1 MEIKISAMQL
11 EDRLYVYHQSA
22 QLEGQTGCIGHLRGD
37 FGDGQEFYSSWFDH
51 HGEYKT
57 NEFKAEFD
65 EVVNTLRE
73 KDGLFFS
80 RDSMSKFCKRHPQ
93 AEMMGS
99 CCTEY
104 GFKLQTAQY
113 IYMLRCNPIK
123 GEYNFHIYAYV
134 GQFLEHHMGK
144 AQKGIRFV
152 DTSYKELF
160 RIPDGGKIRVQTPD
174 GKKIDRTC
182 RYVDDYHVEIGGS
195 VDNLYHICQFAEMME
210 RNGNIV
216 QPLQDKSRT
225 SQPKQK
231 IREGR

>member
-1 MEIKISAMQL
+1 MY
-11 EDRLYVYHQSA
+11 RQST

-57 NEFKAEFD
+57 NEFKTEFD
-65 EVVNTLRE
+65 EVVNTLRK
-73 KDGLFFS
+73 KDGLFCS
-80 RDSMSKFCKRHPQ
+80 RDSMSKFCQRHPQ

-99 CCTEY
+99 YCTEY
-104 GFKLQTAQY
+104 GFKLQTAQH

-134 GQFLEHHMGK
+134 SRFLEHHMDK

-160 RIPDGGKIRVQTPD
+160 RIPDGGKIRIQTPD

-195 VDNLYHICQFAEMME
+195 VDNLYHICQFAEM
-210 RNGNIV
+210 I
-216 QPLQDKSRT
+216 
-225 SQPKQK
+225 
-231 IREGR
+231 